1 METVVVN
8 NETKKPHVVCIP
20 VPAQSH
26 IKCMLKLARVLH
38 HKGLEVTFVN
48 TQSNH
53 KRLLKSAGSHD
64 LEDAPGFHFK
74 TVPDGLPSTSDAD
87 NIPSQTWR
95 QLSNYL
101 ATNFF
106 HSFLILV
113 SEFET
118 PVTCIISDGLMNF
131 AKTYDVAKTL
141 NVPIILYW
149 TLSTSGF
156 MGYYQAKVLVEKG
169 LVPLKGSSITKK
181 DTNNSNFN
189 GYSLW
194 KEEPECIQWLL
205 SKEPTSV
212 VYVNFG
218 SLALMSLKDLI
229 EFGWGLVNSNH
240 YFLWIIRTD
249 LVDGGS
255 LVLPPELEE
264 GIKRR
269 GFIAS
274 WCSQEE
280 MCKEWEVGMEIGKN
294 VSRHEVEKLVRELMD
309 GIKGKRLRMR
319 AMEWKTKAKIAT
331 ALNGSSTLNIEGL
344 VHEIT
349 MLSRN

>member
-64 LEDAPGFHFK
+64 LEDAPGFNFK

-87 NIPSQTWR
+87 NIP
-95 QLSNYL
+95 N
-101 ATNFF
+101 
-106 HSFLILV
+106 
-113 SEFET
+113 
-118 PVTCIISDGLMNF
+118 GLMNF

-149 TLSTSGF
+149 THSANGF
-156 MGYYQAKVLVEKG
+156 MGYYQEKVLVEKG
-169 LVPLKGSSITKK
+169 LVPLKDESYLT
-181 DTNNSNFN
+181 N
-189 GYSLW
+189 GYTDSLW

-218 SLALMSLKDLI
+218 SLAVMSLKDLI

-280 MCKEWEVGMEIGKN
+280 VLNHPSIGGFLTHGGWGSVIQSLSAGVPMLCWPVDQDQRINCIQMCKEWEVGMEIGKN
-294 VSRHEVEKLVRELMD
+294 VSRHEGEKLVRELMD

-319 AMEWKTKAKIAT
+319 AMEWKTKAEIAT
-331 ALNGSSTLNIEGL
+331 ALNGSST
-344 VHEIT
+344 
-349 MLSRN
+349 